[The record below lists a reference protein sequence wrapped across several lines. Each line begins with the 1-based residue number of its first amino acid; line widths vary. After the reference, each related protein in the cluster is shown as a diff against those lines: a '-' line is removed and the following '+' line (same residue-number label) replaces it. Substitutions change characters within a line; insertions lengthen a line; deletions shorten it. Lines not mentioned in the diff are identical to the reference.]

1 MTTKIQFKLSND
13 ILLTVIQMVEK
24 TDDYVVLS
32 IKDALLVSIKEDLLA
47 KLEDKA
53 KTIQKQV
60 SILDHTKKH
69 AIVLK
74 YHEAYTMYKLL
85 ELIFEKETFADHP
98 HIKKIKRLLLDLEN
112 KVESFTTENKQGNT
126 METETATP
134 LNFPRLGVN
143 EIIIE
148 EATILEGESEE
159 KLSAE
164 ENEDDNN
171 PILDPTVDINE
182 ILVKNYSIFDILEED
197 SSRES
202 AIDETKSLALEVE
215 VSEQLEA
222 IEDPQDEPMDLS
234 TEETLVV
241 ELPVEDAVENSIEVP
256 QVEGQEKENEE
267 TEAFVEAPHAEQTP
281 SEEKKVTEHEATT
294 QETNAPKPIEI
305 QQVEEVYSQEEA
317 ELQTVAE
324 AQESIQEQI
333 EEESTVPTW
342 TQPLTPPVFDGI
354 VTKTSICIEQETV
367 EPLGDTATEVVE
379 EETLH
384 LFETEELTSKTLD
397 EKVEKEVKREKK
409 KPAKDQSQQGQISL
423 F

>member
-32 IKDALLVSIKEDLLA
+32 IKDALLVSIKEDLLT

-60 SILDHTKKH
+60 SILDHNKKH

-112 KVESFTTENKQGNT
+112 KVESFTTENKEGNT
-126 METETATP
+126 QETETTTP
-134 LNFPRLGVN
+134 LHFPRLGVN

-159 KLSAE
+159 KLSVDE
-164 ENEDDNN
+164 SEDDNN

-182 ILVKNYSIFDILEED
+182 ILVKNYSIFDVLEED
-197 SSRES
+197 ATRE
-202 AIDETKSLALEVE
+202 AVVDESKSLALEVE
-215 VSEQLEA
+215 VSEQ
-222 IEDPQDEPMDLS
+222 QDTAEESQAEPIDVL
-234 TEETLVV
+234 TEEALVV
-241 ELPVEDAVENSIEVP
+241 EPQIEAAVEDSIEVT
-256 QVEGQEKENEE
+256 QAQEEVNEE
-267 TEAFVEAPHAEQTP
+267 VEAFVATPHVEEMTSEA
-281 SEEKKVTEHEATT
+281 EEGTELVATT
-294 QETNAPKPIEI
+294 QEEDVLVSTET
-305 QQVEEVYSQEEA
+305 QQVETVYSEEA
-317 ELQTVAE
+317 IQPLAE
-324 AQESIQEQI
+324 AQESKQEQI
-333 EEESTVPTW
+333 QVESTVPSW

-354 VTKTSICIEQETV
+354 VTKTSICIEQETS
-367 EPLGDTATEVVE
+367 ELLGDPSAETVE
-379 EETLH
+379 EEPLH